1 MKPLKPEELT
11 LEQKIGQLIIV
22 RSFIDEADRKYIME
36 MTEKKS
42 VGGFQIGY
50 TPDCKELIAEI
61 NSRAGYPILICANME
76 YGFAGTKTKFPAQ
89 LGLSASNDPELVYK
103 AARVAAIETKSYGF
117 NMIWG
122 PVVDYSGF
130 GKICKNTRTFGDDPE
145 TVSRF
150 AAAVV
155 KAYADEGV
163 LATAKHF
170 PGGSDGKGDNHLGL
184 TSSDFTLDELY
195 EKDLV
200 PYLELFKASE
210 LPAMMTTHKIFRNID
225 PDYPATLSKTM
236 IGIARK
242 EGFDGLIQTDSLAM
256 MGVCQ
261 AFGEKECLGLSIAAG
276 CDQVLPNYRLPF
288 KDAYNAL
295 MEAYEKGIITDERL
309 DEAVRRIIEA
319 QNKTLKSAS
328 CSELSQE
335 HYDTIEELNKKGLCF
350 IGKDGAIP
358 ELSKDGKKVFVLCS
372 ENEYPYDST
381 ENPELEEKD
390 TFAYK
395 NVVKQAEMVKEYFP
409 EAETI
414 IISEYPNHVQN
425 EKVALAA
432 SQADEVVFCTFCRPH
447 SYLGS
452 DGITNRVEYLIKS
465 NPKKTAAV
473 LHIGNPYEI
482 SKLIDVPRVF
492 LGHLGGDSL
501 KYTLKALKGEFVP
514 TGKLPITL

>member
-1 MKPLKPEELT
+1 MKPLKLEELT

-22 RSFIDEADRKYIME
+22 RGFIDEADRKYIME
-36 MTEKKS
+36 MTENKA

-50 TPDCKELIAEI
+50 SPTCKELIAEI
-61 NSRAGYPILICANME
+61 NERAGYPILICANME
-76 YGFAGTKTKFPAQ
+76 YGFAGTKTKFPAL
-89 LGLSASNDPELVYK
+89 LGLSATNDPELAYK
-103 AARVAAIETKSYGF
+103 AARVAAIETKAFGF

-122 PVVDYSGF
+122 PVVDYSGA
-130 GKICKNTRTFGDDPE
+130 GKICKNTRTMGDDPE
-145 TVSRF
+145 TVTRF
-150 AAAVV
+150 AKAIV
-155 KAYADEGV
+155 KGYADEGV

-170 PGGSDGKGDNHLGL
+170 PGGSDGTGDNHLGL
-184 TSSDFTLDELY
+184 TSSEFSLDELCAH
-195 EKDLV
+195 DLV
-200 PYLELFKASE
+200 PYLELFKNSE
-210 LPAMMTTHKIFRNID
+210 LPALMTTHKIFKNID
-225 PDYPATLSKTM
+225 PDFPATLSKKM
-236 IGIARK
+236 MGIAREK
-242 EGFDGLIQTDSLAM
+242 GFDGLIQSDSLAM

-261 AFGEKECLGLSIAAG
+261 AFGEKECLALAIAAG

-288 KDAYNAL
+288 KDAYDAL
-295 MEAYEKGIITDERL
+295 MEAYNKGIITPQRL

-319 QNKTLKSAS
+319 QNKTLKEAS
-328 CSELSQE
+328 KTELTDE
-335 HYDTIEELNKKGLCF
+335 DYDTIEELNKKGLCYL
-350 IGKDGAIP
+350 GKDGVAP

-372 ENEYPYDST
+372 ENEYPYDSA

-395 NVVKQAEMVKEYFP
+395 NVLKQAEMVKEYFP

-432 SQADEVVFCTFCRPH
+432 SRADEVVFCTFCRPH

-473 LHIGNPYEI
+473 LHIGNPYEV
-482 SKLIDVPRVF
+482 SKLTTVPRVF

-501 KYTLKALKGEFVP
+501 KYTLRALKGEFVP
-514 TGKLPITL
+514 TGKIPVKI